1 MKQIPTHSNFTNKK
15 EEKTIVSKN
24 NLIPNTTVPE
34 IKNIKMQKMV
44 RNYLNNYVD
53 FNYLN

>member
-1 MKQIPTHSNFTNKK
+1 MKQTTIHSNVNDKK
-15 EEKTIVSKN
+15 EEKTIVVAN
-24 NLIPNTTVPE
+24 NLIYKPPVTE

-44 RNYLNNYVD
+44 QNYLNNYVD